1 MATILKLPD
10 PIKAKAFFENKLSFT
25 TGPAEVDHYK
35 KNGEKLNII
44 DVRATEDFT
53 EEHIPGAI
61 SLTEDRWDSFT
72 GLSKDKVN
80 ILYCYSG
87 VCHLAALAA
96 VKFAGAGYPVMEM
109 DGGFSA
115 WKEMQLETERGQV
128 KKTA

>member
-1 MATILKLPD
+1 MGITLKLPD

-35 KNGEKLNII
+35 KNGEKFNII

-53 EEHIPGAI
+53 EEHVPGAI
-61 SLTEDRWDSFT
+61 NLTEDRWDSFE

-80 ILYCYSG
+80 VIYCYSI
-87 VCHLAALAA
+87 VCHLAAKAA
-96 VKFAGAGYPVMEM
+96 VKFAGAGYPVMEL
-109 DGGFSA
+109 DGGFAS
-115 WKEMQLETERGQV
+115 WKEMQLDTERGLV